1 MISALSRLV
10 LLLALCV
17 VFPITVHGDD
27 ADRREVTVRCDK
39 GRTIGDALA
48 HHRGALTIRIV
59 GTCDEHVTI
68 NRDDVSLVGAGPGAG
83 IHGPQVNTDTV
94 AVTGDRFVLDGLS
107 VTGGRN
113 AVVVSSGGRAM
124 IRNCT
129 ARATGGGA
137 VGGIGIFFTQGANGT
152 VDNCDSTGNP
162 NDGLALD
169 AATATIT
176 NSRFRSNGRTG
187 ILVFHGSTA
196 RIGMT
201 NSLALAPNIISDN
214 ASNGIHVT
222 VASQALIAGNTV
234 SGNGVSPTG
243 AFGRFGVVAFHSR
256 INLPAGNVITGNFG
270 AGVALNAST
279 GVIGDPGFGIL
290 PPNNIIRGNSTAAP
304 SQGINVLLNSTL
316 ALRNATVDANN
327 GTGVAV
333 SGRSVMTM
341 VNGAVTGHTNNG
353 IQLSQGGAVIFQT
366 LPPFASVPLLSGNV
380 PFDLRCLDTE
390 SSYTGTVAAGAIDPA
405 CTGF

>member
-1 MISALSRLV
+1 MTILMHSVLTVVALALV
-10 LLLALCV
+10 L
-17 VFPITVHGDD
+17 PTVAR
-27 ADRREVTVRCDK
+27 ADERRVPELTVRCDK

-48 HHRGALTIRIV
+48 RHDGAVTIKIV
-59 GTCDEHVTI
+59 GICDEHVTV
-68 NRDDVSLVGAGPGAG
+68 NRDDVSLVAGGPGAG
-83 IHGPQVNTDTV
+83 IHGPDVNTDTV
-94 AVTGDRFVLDGLS
+94 LVTGDRFLLDGLT

-113 AVVVSSGGRAM
+113 AIVVSSGGRAM

-129 ARATGGGA
+129 ARATGRGA

-152 VDNCDSTGNP
+152 VDNCESAGNP

-201 NSLALAPNIISDN
+201 NLLTVAPNVISDN

-222 VASQALIAGNTV
+222 VASQALIAGNTI

-279 GVIGDPGFGIL
+279 GVIGDPGFGL
-290 PPNNIIRGNSTAAP
+290 PPTNVIRGNSTAAP

-341 VNGAVTGHTNNG
+341 VNGAITGHTNNG
-353 IQLSQGGAVIFQT
+353 IQVSQGGAVIFQT
-366 LPPFASVPLLSGNV
+366 LPPFASVPVLSGNT
-380 PFDLRCLDTE
+380 PFDLKCLDTE
-390 SSYTGTVAAGAIDPA
+390 SSYTGTVSAGTID
-405 CTGF
+405 CTDFSN